1 MAATA
6 NNMPTDMIRLERNH
20 QEVFAA
26 SADLKPSPL
35 VQVAGRDCD
44 IRIPL
49 AAMGI
54 VDSRAT
60 RITIGDAQ
68 WPTSAVLSIAVQKI
82 HGSDRIA
89 NKPYPIAQVEKPGL
103 SGCPPLP
110 DVAAGAQ
117 ALLRAGTGDWSAT
130 RLELR
135 QNFRVIRIVKGDHRR
150 IYTRP
155 HHHRVSQHDIPRTLF
170 GIVNRPFRQALP
182 VRISGRSEV
191 HPI

>member
-20 QEVFAA
+20 QKVFTA

-35 VQVAGRDCD
+35 VQVAGRDYD
-44 IRIPL
+44 IRIPP

-82 HGSDRIA
+82 HGSDRLA
-89 NKPYPIAQVEKPGL
+89 NKPYPIA
-103 SGCPPLP
+103 
-110 DVAAGAQ
+110 
-117 ALLRAGTGDWSAT
+117 
-130 RLELR
+130 
-135 QNFRVIRIVKGDHRR
+135 
-150 IYTRP
+150 
-155 HHHRVSQHDIPRTLF
+155 
-170 GIVNRPFRQALP
+170 P
-182 VRISGRSEV
+182 V
-191 HPI
+191 